1 MKYYINA
8 VKKNGESHIMHESDN
23 LEYIFSIYNS
33 LHADEEVPLIEL
45 MESCEDDDYRLA
57 YTEWF
62 NQKSQKEVH
71 DPRIVDM
78 WRKGQHEKD

>member
-8 VKKNGESHIMHESDN
+8 IKESGESHILHESDN
-23 LEYIFSIYNS
+23 LEYIFSIYNT

-45 MESCEDDDYRLA
+45 MESDEDDDYRLA

-62 NQKSQKEVH
+62 NQKSQMAAH
-71 DPRIVDM
+71 DPRLTEM
-78 WRKGQHEKD
+78 

>member
-8 VKKNGESHIMHESDN
+8 VKENGESHIMHESDN

-45 MESCEDDDYRLA
+45 MESGEDDDYRLA

-71 DPRIVDM
+71 DPRIIDM
-78 WRKGQHEKD
+78 